1 VEQAINLIENTKT
14 LSKKGGFN
22 LHKFISNQRDV
33 LEAFPVEQRAKEIK
47 ELDMG
52 KDLLPIKQA
61 LGVKWFVDSDELH
74 FRAELKDRP
83 LTRCGILSTV
93 SLVYNPLGLISP
105 FLLQGER
112 ILQGICKDGAHWDNP
127 IPDPIRMQWVKW
139 REELGTLAKLK
150 IPRCYKPVDFGDVKS
165 VEFHNFSDASTSGH
179 GQCSHLKMINP

>member
-1 VEQAINLIENTKT
+1 MINDRHFKTSDDFYVDNGLKSVPSVEQAINLIENTKT

-33 LEAFPVEQRAKEIK
+33 LEAFPVEQHAKEIK

-61 LGVKWFVDSDELH
+61 LGVQWFMDSDELH
-74 FRAELKDRP
+74 FRAELEDRP
-83 LTRCGILSTV
+83 LTRCRN
-93 SLVYNPLGLISP
+93 LVHCQLGLRPPWLISP

-127 IPDPIRMQWVKW
+127 IPDPVRMQ
-139 REELGTLAKLK
+139 
-150 IPRCYKPVDFGDVKS
+150 
-165 VEFHNFSDASTSGH
+165 
-179 GQCSHLKMINP
+179 